1 MTKKKTNTNYV
12 SPSSSETGLNKYS
25 KTLTQDPT
33 QPAAQAMYYAIGF
46 KEEDFNKA
54 QVGIVSMGWDGNP
67 CNMHLNDLAVSVR
80 NSVNAVNGLLGLRFY
95 TIGVSD
101 GISMG
106 TDGMRYSLVSRD
118 VIADSIETNA
128 GAQYYDAIIAIP
140 GCDKNMPGAL
150 MAMGRLNR
158 PAIMLYGGTIA
169 PGHYKG
175 EDLNIVSAFEALG
188 QKIAGNLSDA
198 DFKGIVQHSCPG
210 AGACGG
216 MYTANTM
223 ASAIEA
229 LGMSLPNSSS
239 NPALSEDKQKECAAI
254 GEAIKILLEK
264 DIKPRDIMTR
274 KAFENAITVIMVLGG
289 STNAVLHLIAMAKS
303 VDVELSQ
310 DDFQKISDEIP
321 VLADFKPSGKYLMED
336 LHKHGG
342 VPAVMKYLLKH
353 GLLHGDCLTVTGKT
367 VAENLA
373 GVPDLDFDTQKIIYP
388 LDKPLKKTGHL
399 QILYGNLAE
408 KGSVAKISGKEG
420 EKFEG
425 TARVFDGEK
434 DFIDGIAS
442 GKVKAGDVVVIRYIG
457 PKGAP
462 GMPEMLKPTGAIIG
476 AGLGKSVALITDG
489 RFSGGTHGFVVGHIT
504 PEAFDGGLIAL
515 VKDGDIIKIDAKKN
529 KLTLKVSDKEIE
541 KRRKKWKQPALK
553 ATKGILFKYAR
564 SVKPADEGCVTDEA

>member
-1 MTKKKTNTNYV
+1 MT
-12 SPSSSETGLNKYS
+12 ELNKYS
-25 KTLTQDPT
+25 KTLTQNPT

-67 CNMHLNDLAVSVR
+67 CNMHLNDLATRVR
-80 NSVNAVNGLLGLRFY
+80 NSVNATEGLLGLRFY

-140 GCDKNMPGAL
+140 GCDKNMPGAI

-158 PAIMLYGGTIA
+158 PSIMLYGGTIA

-188 QKIAGNLSDA
+188 QKIAGKLDEG
-198 DFKGIVQHSCPG
+198 DFKAIVQNACPG

-239 NPALSEDKQKECAAI
+239 NPALSQEKQRECAAA
-254 GEAIKILLEK
+254 GEAIKVLLK
-264 DIKPRDIMTR
+264 KNITPKDIMTR
-274 KAFENAITVIMVLGG
+274 KAFDNAITVITVLGG

-303 VDVELSQ
+303 VGVKLTQ
-310 DDFQKISDEIP
+310 DDFQKISNRIP

-342 VPAVMKYLLKH
+342 VPAVMKYLLKN

-367 VAENLA
+367 VTENLA
-373 GVPDLDFDTQKIIYP
+373 AVSDLDFEAQKIIRP
-388 LDKPLKKTGHL
+388 LEQPLKKTGHL
-399 QILYGNLAE
+399 QILYGNLAKE
-408 KGSVAKISGKEG
+408 GSVAKISGKEG
-420 EKFEG
+420 EEFEG

-434 DFIDGIAS
+434 DFIEGIAS
-442 GKVKAGDVVVIRYIG
+442 GKVKAGDVVVIRYVG

-462 GMPEMLKPTGAIIG
+462 GMPEMLKPTSAIIG

-504 PEAFDGGLIAL
+504 PEAYEGGLIAL
-515 VKDGDIIKIDAKKN
+515 IKDDDIIRIDAKKN
-529 KLTLKVSDKEIE
+529 KITLKVSKEEIK

-553 ATKGILFKYAR
+553 VTSGILYKYAR
-564 SVKPADEGCVTDEA
+564 MVKPASEGCVTDEE